1 MQWRRYIKLL
11 LAVVLFAVVGQGVGC
26 TLATRQEF
34 MKVVFEDVPP
44 RGQHKPPEPYVGH
57 PRRQPVYEPPPP
69 VMVLVKA
76 YEPVFQYDW
85 KTMLR
90 ALPKDTV
97 GGIDWVS
104 ALADGAI
111 EPRTS
116 IDPEHAPQQI
126 VLPLDVQLEPEN
138 LPLFKVTFP
147 HEPHTEWLACDNCH
161 PKIFTM
167 QAGADPISM
176 QKIYAGEYC
185 GECHGKVAFAVAT
198 GCPRCH
204 LALAGPQ

>member
-1 MQWRRYIKLL
+1 MQWRRRINLL
-11 LAVVLFAVVGQGVGC
+11 LVVVLFAVIGQGVGC
-26 TLATRQEF
+26 TLATRQKI

-44 RGQHKPPEPYVGH
+44 PGQQKPPEPFVGH

-76 YEPVFQYDW
+76 YKPAFQYDW
-85 KTMLR
+85 KALLL
-90 ALPKDTV
+90 ALPKDAV
-97 GGIDWVS
+97 GGVDWVT

-111 EPRTS
+111 DPRTG
-116 IDPEHAPQQI
+116 IDPEHSPQQP
-126 VLPLDVQLEPEN
+126 VLPLNVQLEPEN
-138 LPLFKVTFP
+138 LPLFNVTFP
-147 HEPHTEWLACDNCH
+147 HQQHTEWLTCDNCH

-167 QAGADPISM
+167 RAGADPISM

-185 GECHGKVAFAVAT
+185 GACHGKVAFEVAT